1 MLDTTQL
8 EGSETTVGTRTPP
21 LIPEGQG
28 RRRRRFENNVSDGR
42 QKVSDE
48 LMAYLVGEGY
58 SGPEIVQILK
68 DDYGIDYT
76 KAGVSKWRN
85 KHNIPARPRTAS
97 QEKLIPWRVLEQDAQ
112 HRLVKF
118 LRTEARL
125 REGLDV
131 DEPSLMRHRAVLQE
145 LTALDVV
152 IYYDQDNGFVLV
164 APRPGIDD
172 PEDFIYNPRVDDD
185 GDPIE
190 DRALWQ

>member
-1 MLDTTQL
+1 M
-8 EGSETTVGTRTPP
+8 
-21 LIPEGQG
+21 
-28 RRRRRFENNVSDGR
+28 
-42 QKVSDE
+42 
-48 LMAYLVGEGY
+48 MAYLVGEGY

-97 QEKLIPWRVLEQDAQ
+97 QEKLIPWRVLEEDAQ